1 MVNLKRMTR
10 GIRKDNT
17 GSFAERGAYVIEVAI
32 VIPLLFGF
40 IFAAIDVAKI
50 TSGYSAVRMAT
61 ALGSRWAVGVNRVR
75 WKVFKDLWATR
86 NATTGLIPIGGIAGT
101 VPSYYKFRQADVSF
115 YSTDQ
120 FLASGTYLTSLYE
133 MELRAIA
140 YGNDVVRR
148 SVGDVKYPCRDQPSC
163 LACFTIRKE
172 IDSNSV
178 DDDFTEGYSESGN
191 TIGFPVKMLGLRCDY
206 NVPISSSSITL
217 GWLPQFIT
225 VRSTAFVPIND
236 YANIYYDRES

>member
-1 MVNLKRMTR
+1 MNRR
-10 GIRKDNT
+10 HRKARPST
-17 GSFAERGAYVIEVAI
+17 FTERGAYVIEVAI
-32 VIPLLFGF
+32 IIPLLFGF
-40 IFAAIDVAKI
+40 VFAAIDVAKI

-86 NATTGLIPIGGIAGT
+86 NAATGLIPIGGISAT
-101 VPSYYKFRQADVSF
+101 APSYYKYRQSDVSF
-115 YSTDQ
+115 YSADQ
-120 FLASGTYLTSLYE
+120 FVTAGTKLTNLYE

-140 YGNDVVRR
+140 FGNDVVRR
-148 SVGDVKYPCRDQPSC
+148 SVGEVRYPCRDQPGC

-172 IDSNSV
+172 VNAATM
-178 DDDFTEGYSESGN
+178 DDDFTEGYSERGN

-206 NVPISSSSITL
+206 NVPISTSSLAL
-217 GWLPQFIT
+217 GWLPQFVT
-225 VRSTAFVPIND
+225 VRSSAFVPIND